1 MPLLPNRGVNPLYTT
16 VTPILYPDS
25 SAHATGF
32 FYTELDGVE
41 SDDVDLDSENIYLVT
56 NHHAV
61 ADEDGSPI
69 SDSIRI
75 MTRPESQDLA
85 KLQHHDI
92 KLKGDDGEPQW
103 LEHPEGSEIDVV
115 AVPLNIDLNETGTRV
130 ISDQLKLPDNIKIQ
144 FGQEAAVLGYPVRG
158 GSPYLPIARN
168 AMIASPYG
176 VPFQGLPCFATDA
189 DIHSG
194 TSGSP
199 VLTRPSAL
207 QQTTEGFQLGSQKMF
222 FLGVHSATMQSD
234 HEPEEGP
241 LNINVTWYAELLGDI
256 IRQNN

>member
-1 MPLLPNRGVNPLYTT
+1 MPLLPDRGVDPLYTT

-32 FYTELDGVE
+32 FYTELDDTE
-41 SDDVDLDSENIYLVT
+41 SEEVDLDSAGIYLVT

-61 ADEDGSPI
+61 ADENGNPI

-75 MTRPESQDLA
+75 MTRPDSQDLTN
-85 KLQHHDI
+85 LQYHDI
-92 KLKGDDGEPQW
+92 TLESDDGEQQW
-103 LEHPEGSEIDVV
+103 LEHPQGSEIDVV
-115 AVPLNIDLNETGTRV
+115 AVPLNIDLDGTGTRV
-130 ISDQLKLPDNIKIQ
+130 ISNQLRLPDNIKIQ
-144 FGQEAAVLGYPVRG
+144 FGQEAAVLGYPIRG
-158 GSPYLPIARN
+158 QSPYLPIARN
-168 AMIASPYG
+168 AMIASSYG

-189 DIHSG
+189 DMHSG

-207 QQTTEGFQLGSQKMF
+207 QQTTEGFQLGTQKMF

-241 LNINVTWYAELLGDI
+241 LNINVTWYAELLEDI
-256 IRQNN
+256 IRQAN